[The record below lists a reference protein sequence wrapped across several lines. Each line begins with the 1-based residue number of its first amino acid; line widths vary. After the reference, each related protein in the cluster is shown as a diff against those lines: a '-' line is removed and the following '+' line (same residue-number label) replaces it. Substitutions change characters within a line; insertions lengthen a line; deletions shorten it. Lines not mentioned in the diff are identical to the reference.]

1 MTNRCLTVSDL
12 NSADEPLR
20 VLHLLWDG
28 GLGGVQRYVL
38 KVVGAP
44 HWRRIQH
51 GVCFFAQ
58 PGAVLAEGMIPNVP
72 CWALGLKRG
81 WDFLGARR
89 LDGIV
94 KKFDPHVI
102 HCHCDTPAFGL
113 RIHRFAQRRL
123 VYTEHGD
130 TIMRTERSW
139 FTQRMW
145 RYSGSSWDAILL
157 NSEFVKRD
165 FLARFPWL
173 EKSCR
178 VFPNPLIEQW
188 NGPRNPP
195 KPGEPPRVGVFGRM
209 VQQKGMDWMLT
220 VAQTICANVP
230 DLRVEFFG
238 DGPLRAELEAK
249 RDALNLQRRVVFH
262 GFVNDPLARMAE
274 MTCTAVPSRI
284 EPFGLVALEAQ
295 GAGVPVVGFS
305 ESGVA
310 EIVVDGETG
319 CVVPYGDLKAMA
331 TAIEEIVGA
340 PEMAVKMGIAA
351 RKRART
357 VFSLKVHV
365 ENLERMYSAERSIA
379 LFRG

>member
-1 MTNRCLTVSDL
+1 MLLRDKVFGM
-12 NSADEPLR
+12 NSGDHKLR

-38 KVVGAP
+38 KVFGAP
-44 HWRRIQH
+44 YWQDVQH
-51 GVCFFAQ
+51 GICFFAG
-58 PGAVLAEGMIPNVP
+58 PGAVLSEGGIAGVP
-72 CWALGLKRG
+72 TWSLGLKRG

-89 LDGIV
+89 LDAVV
-94 KKFDPHVI
+94 KAFDPQVI

-113 RIHRFAQRRL
+113 RIGNFKNRRL
-123 VYTEHGD
+123 IYTEHGD

-145 RYSGSSWDAILL
+145 RRSGSAWDAILL

-165 FLARFPWL
+165 FLKRFAWL
-173 EKSCR
+173 EPACH

-188 NGPRNPP
+188 TGARNPP
-195 KPGEPPRVGVFGRM
+195 GTPRVGVFGRL
-209 VQQKGMDWMLT
+209 VVQKGMDWMLE
-220 VAQTICANVP
+220 VARQVCA
-230 DLRVEFFG
+230 DLPAATVEFFG

-249 RDALNLQRRVVFH
+249 RDAMNLRERVEFR
-262 GFVNDPLARMAE
+262 GYVNDPLVRMAE

-295 GAGVPVVGFS
+295 GAGVPVVGFT

-319 CVVPYGDLKAMA
+319 CIVPHGDLAAMA
-331 TAIEEIVGA
+331 AAIVAIIRS
-340 PEMAVKMGIAA
+340 PETAA
-351 RKRART
+351 RMGVAARERAGT
-357 VFSLKVHV
+357 VFGLRAHV
-365 ENLERMYSAERSIA
+365 ENLEGVYRDLR
-379 LFRG
+379 